1 MSQVQLSFFF
11 SGGVGSSPPLFL
23 FPLRLRW
30 QEKPLPRTNPTDGEP
45 RARPPTRAPSLHVI
59 GHLHLCT
66 VTGSIA
72 DLWRKEAEASRP
84 SQGCFVR
91 GFLAVPWP
99 PPSRLRWPSPS
110 LLGSLRRSL
119 VGRQLPRARAR
130 VRASRQAAR
139 ARARGGE
146 AMPPGYPACACW
158 SAGAQ
163 LRTPRSCIRRL

>member
-1 MSQVQLSFFF
+1 M
-11 SGGVGSSPPLFL
+11 GSSPPPFL

-30 QEKPLPRTNPTDGEP
+30 QEKPLPRTNPTEAEP

-59 GHLHLCT
+59 GHLHLCR

-91 GFLAVPWP
+91 GFLAVPG
-99 PPSRLRWPSPS
+99 S
-110 LLGSLRRSL
+110 LLRASAGLPLPSSGRAAGGWWEGS
-119 VGRQLPRARAR
+119 PRARAR
-130 VRASRQAAR
+130 VRASLKAER
-139 ARARGGE
+139 ALVRGAE

-163 LRTPRSCIRRL
+163 LRTPRSCILRL